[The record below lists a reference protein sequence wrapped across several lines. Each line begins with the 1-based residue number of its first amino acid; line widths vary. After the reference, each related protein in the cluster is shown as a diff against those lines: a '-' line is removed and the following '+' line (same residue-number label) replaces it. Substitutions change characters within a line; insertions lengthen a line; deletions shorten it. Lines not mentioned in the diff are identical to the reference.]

1 MFTLLGPSYQ
11 YSTPLYMSSISSGTS
26 VCLAARGDPSLTGS
40 SLQEIASF
48 LVSKGITQ
56 LEGLQVDDSFFAGYW
71 APLDWEVCE

>member
-1 MFTLLGPSYQ
+1 
-11 YSTPLYMSSISSGTS
+11 
-26 VCLAARGDPSLTGS
+26 
-40 SLQEIASF
+40 LQEIASF